1 MARLLFTLCLSV
13 AILFLSSFS
22 SSSAFTI
29 QPLPTSSS
37 LSTSSFS
44 HRTTQQTY
52 TTSKVSI
59 SYLLIQSN
67 SILFYP
73 ILFYPILS
81 YPILSLSLS
90 YLLSDPFMLA
100 FLLILYFILYHYFC
114 PYFLILFFFS
124 IYTYG
129 HILFYPIQNRL
140 LLMTEKVV
148 L

>member
-52 TTSKVSI
+52 TTSKATSYDRKGGIMMGKIAKFGIFSPAVVAAKAVLGEKELNKVRGKAI
-59 SYLLIQSN
+59 SLHSQAITDFCKYVGAQGKMRARIIKKAKTNGDDLG
-67 SILFYP
+67 
-73 ILFYPILS
+73 
-81 YPILSLSLS
+81 
-90 YLLSDPFMLA
+90 
-100 FLLILYFILYHYFC
+100 FLW
-114 PYFLILFFFS
+114 
-124 IYTYG
+124 
-129 HILFYPIQNRL
+129 
-140 LLMTEKVV
+140 
-148 L
+148 